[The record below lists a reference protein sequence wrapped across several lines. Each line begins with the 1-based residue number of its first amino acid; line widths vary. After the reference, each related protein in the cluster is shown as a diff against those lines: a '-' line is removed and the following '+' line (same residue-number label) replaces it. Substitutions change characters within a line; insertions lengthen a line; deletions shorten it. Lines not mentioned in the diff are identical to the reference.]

1 VFGVNVHAKP
11 ELIVRVIDIRM
22 PTHECD
28 LCAKSFLTASNLTRH
43 MLTHS
48 RDKPFSCEH
57 PGCGARFT
65 QSNDL
70 KKHMRTQHK
79 IEEPKQGAAS
89 TVQPPHPL
97 GVVPPSS
104 AAALPNVSLPAGV
117 QVMVLSSSGL
127 VDWSSSLWPSAAQQL
142 HPPTDGIP
150 SAMVEVAPAAAA
162 GATNAMESEAEE
174 MAASA
179 ALLLL
184 MGEKDPDGEVE
195 GAIAESEA
203 MEITEEAEVGST
215 EGAIEESEAM
225 EGVWRGVD
233 NESDD
238 KMEVDDA
245 GAVGALEMAISTA
258 PASSAQPPKADM
270 TASAATRRSPRRRGP
285 KEKVEAKDE
294 EDGKEDL
301 AAVVNWVA
309 MMTTEA
315 AEVAAA
321 TAAADGRPAA
331 TYSAACWLLRLRE
344 ACMHQA
350 YTARA
355 TADAR
360 CHDR

>member
-1 VFGVNVHAKP
+1 VNVHAKP

-28 LCAKSFLTASNLTRH
+28 LCAKSFPTASNLTRH

-79 IEEPKQGAAS
+79 IEEPNQGAAS

-150 SAMVEVAPAAAA
+150 SAMVEVAPAASA

-174 MAASA
+174 MAASV

-184 MGEKDPDGEVE
+184 MGEKDPDVEVE

-203 MEITEEAEVGST
+203 MEIPEEAEVGLT
-215 EGAIEESEAM
+215 EGAIEESEAL

-233 NESDD
+233 NALDD
-238 KMEVDDA
+238 EMEVDDG
-245 GAVGALEMAISTA
+245 GAWTTRWTTRWRWTMPA
-258 PASSAQPPKADM
+258 PLARSRWRSA
-270 TASAATRRSPRRRGP
+270 RRPRAPRSRQ
-285 KEKVEAKDE
+285 
-294 EDGKEDL
+294 
-301 AAVVNWVA
+301 
-309 MMTTEA
+309 
-315 AEVAAA
+315 
-321 TAAADGRPAA
+321 RP
-331 TYSAACWLLRLRE
+331 T
-344 ACMHQA
+344 
-350 YTARA
+350 
-355 TADAR
+355 
-360 CHDR
+360 